1 MKHLKKFEEFIGDLS
16 VAKVPQTKKKAGDDE
31 KEAASLDTN
40 EPGKHYDQEDD
51 GSDQINRHT
60 INF

>member
-1 MKHLKKFEEFIGDLS
+1 MRYLKKFEEFVGDLS
-16 VAKVPQTKKKAGDDE
+16 LAKVPRRKQRAGEEEKKI
-31 KEAASLDTN
+31 ASADTN

>member
-1 MKHLKKFEEFIGDLS
+1 MKKQVKTYEEFIGDLVKKHS
-16 VAKVPQTKKKAGDDE
+16 VQDE
-31 KEAASLDTN
+31 EPEEIYSTDTN